1 MLEVQIGEARR
12 NLRHNRAANLRPR
25 GRACMGLKVLRPRG
39 PRLLGEA
46 CVARATYVTRLLGE
60 ALDAVEL
67 SEEFPPQHE
76 IADEADQAFLG
87 GLDRLV
93 HPQHVRVEHLLPD
106 VHLRGG
112 RVERV

>member
-1 MLEVQIGEARR
+1 
-12 NLRHNRAANLRPR
+12 
-25 GRACMGLKVLRPRG
+25 MGLKVLRPRG